1 MKTRASRKFKRAAGT
16 ETVELNTP
24 RIALGYQM
32 SAAMHKAGPPK
43 NLLAKQ
49 LN

>member
-1 MKTRASRKFKRAAGT
+1 MKTRASRKFKRPAST
-16 ETVELNTP
+16 ETVKLNTR
-24 RIALGYQM
+24 RIAFGYQM

>member
-1 MKTRASRKFKRAAGT
+1 MMTRASRKFKRAAGT
-16 ETVELNTP
+16 ETVKLNTP

-32 SAAMHKAGPPK
+32 SAAMHKAGPPN
-43 NLLAKQ
+43 NLLAKL